1 LNFNRKPFTS
11 LALDVLSTSVF
22 GFESRALNPIKIED
36 YKAGEIPSNVSM
48 TMVDSLMNVIQGLA
62 INLFLSKKIARMIP
76 FGFFKKSSKSVDD
89 FVSYGKFI
97 LEKSRNKKDGDDT
110 QDGLVQMML
119 KAQDGEGT
127 IKLTDEELISNMFI
141 FFFAGHETT
150 AGTLHWAMLELCKN
164 PKVQEKFFHEVNEV
178 LGGRNP
184 TYEDLPNLKY
194 AFGVFKET
202 LRTHPPVK
210 GIFKKSIE
218 KVTLN
223 GHEFPK
229 DTNFGIFTPAVHRD
243 KEIWENPLEFQP
255 ERYMKNTNY
264 SHLMSFSFGKRN
276 CIGSRFAEIEGTV
289 ILCILIQKFSIQFKE
304 GIDPSLY
311 AHERNFITSTPKN
324 DLPFVLKK
332 R

>member
-1 LNFNRKPFTS
+1 
-11 LALDVLSTSVF
+11 LALDVLTASVF
-22 GFESRALNPIKIED
+22 GFEARAINPIKMED
-36 YKAGEIPSNVSM
+36 YKAGEVPSDVSM
-48 TMVDSLMNVIQGLA
+48 TLVDSLMNVIQGLV

-76 FGFFKKSSKSVDD
+76 FGFFKKSSTAVDD

-97 LEKSRNKKDGDDT
+97 LEKSRNRKDSDES

-119 KAQDGEGT
+119 KAQEGEGT

-164 PKVQEKFFHEVNEV
+164 PKVQEKFYQEVKEV
-178 LGGRNP
+178 LGGRNA
-184 TYEDLPNLKY
+184 TFDDLPNLKY

-210 GIFKKSIE
+210 NIIKKSIE
-218 KVTLN
+218 KVTL
-223 GHEFPK
+223 GGREFPK
-229 DTNFGIFTPAVHRD
+229 DIIFGIYTPAVHRD
-243 KEIWENPLEFQP
+243 EEIWENPLEFKP
-255 ERYMKNTNY
+255 ERFMKQTNY

-276 CIGSRFAEIEGTV
+276 CIGFRFAEIEGTV
-289 ILCILIQKFSIQFKE
+289 ILCTLIQKFSIQFKE

-311 AHERNFITSTPKN
+311 SIEETTFTTTPKN

>member
-1 LNFNRKPFTS
+1 
-11 LALDVLSTSVF
+11 LALDVLTASVF
-22 GFESRALNPIKIED
+22 GFEARAINPIKIED
-36 YKAGEIPSNVSM
+36 YKAGEVPSDVSM
-48 TMVDSLMNVIQGLA
+48 TLVDSLMNVIQGLV

-76 FGFFKKSSKSVDD
+76 FGFFKKSSTAVDD

-97 LEKSRNKKDGDDT
+97 LEKSRNRKDGNDS

-119 KAQDGEGT
+119 KAQEGEGT

-164 PKVQEKFFHEVNEV
+164 PKVQEKFYQEVKEV
-178 LGGRNP
+178 LGGRNA
-184 TYEDLPNLKY
+184 TFDDLPNLKY

-210 GIFKKSIE
+210 NIIKKSIE
-218 KVTLN
+218 KVTL
-223 GHEFPK
+223 GGREFPK
-229 DTNFGIFTPAVHRD
+229 DITFGIYTPAVHRD
-243 KEIWENPLEFQP
+243 EEIWESPLEFKP
-255 ERYMKNTNY
+255 ERFMKQTNY

-276 CIGSRFAEIEGTV
+276 CIGFRFAEIEGTV
-289 ILCILIQKFSIQFKE
+289 ILCTLIQKFSIQFKE

-311 AHERNFITSTPKN
+311 SIEETTFTTTPKN